1 MASTTIYEVKADL
14 LTNLQ
19 AASALSGVQV
29 TYGDPG
35 GAARRESIFLGDVD
49 SSNQIPESLSTGRRR
64 RLEEYTLE
72 VLVFVQSKAAGL
84 QEAEQ
89 RAVVLAAAVEDVVA
103 DAPQLSGTVSGLMF
117 VECSGMS
124 MSSAEAGV
132 DGPRVACSV
141 NFNVKARLA

>member
-64 RLEEYTLE
+64 RIEGCSQSLTPSHQKRAGTALSCNTWPWTLIPTGFGTHRHRRHPFGWSRS
-72 VLVFVQSKAAGL
+72 LRFFNGLNLRLIQPKSKA
-84 QEAEQ
+84 
-89 RAVVLAAAVEDVVA
+89 
-103 DAPQLSGTVSGLMF
+103 
-117 VECSGMS
+117 
-124 MSSAEAGV
+124 
-132 DGPRVACSV
+132 
-141 NFNVKARLA
+141 